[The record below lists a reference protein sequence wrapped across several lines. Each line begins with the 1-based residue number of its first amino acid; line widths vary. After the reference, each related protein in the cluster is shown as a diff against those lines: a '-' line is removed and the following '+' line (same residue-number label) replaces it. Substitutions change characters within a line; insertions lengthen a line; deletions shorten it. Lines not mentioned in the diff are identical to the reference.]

1 VNVIY
6 FFNLPVDINN
16 QYTVRQKPTGR
27 DNDEKTGNEDGS
39 LETL

>member
-1 VNVIY
+1 V
-6 FFNLPVDINN
+6 LRRKIN
-16 QYTVRQKPTGR
+16 QMQKPTGR

>member
-1 VNVIY
+1 MSGAEEENKS
-6 FFNLPVDINN
+6 N
-16 QYTVRQKPTGR
+16 KPTGR